1 MVESNDHS
9 QSIASVLTF
18 IMVHAVTFNYICNV
32 LLLLQLSSEL
42 NETAEK
48 LSATSEEIIILR
60 GELASEGD
68 ISRTEID
75 GLQEQCQR
83 LLRQNSS
90 LLKSMATME
99 NDLERG
105 DHTSKMTLLS
115 SILNSNCYLH
125 LQYLIVLVQH
135 CIMWLLR
142 ATSALQT

>member
-1 MVESNDHS
+1 M
-9 QSIASVLTF
+9 A
-18 IMVHAVTFNYICNV
+18 HAVTFNYICNA

-42 NETAEK
+42 DETAEK
-48 LSATSEEIIILR
+48 LSATSEEITILK
-60 GELASEGD
+60 GELASERD

-105 DHTSKMTLLS
+105 DYTFPMTLLS
-115 SILNSNCYLH
+115 STLNNNCYPH
-125 LQYLIVLVQH
+125 LQYLIILVQH

-142 ATSALQT
+142 ATSAVQI